1 MIRTM
6 IASCLLACS
15 GFVSAQM
22 TGGNPEEV
30 KQTAPA
36 PLYRDPV
43 YDGVADP
50 VVVWNKEDRSWWMLY
65 TQRRANVNAGNVA
78 YCYGN
83 DIGIASS
90 RDHGRTWVYRGVL
103 DLNMERGKNTFWAP
117 EVVNF
122 NGVYH
127 LFVSY
132 IEGVRTDWGGHAR
145 MAHYTSKNMWDWKF
159 EGFVKLSSD

>member
-78 YCYGN
+78 IAMEMISVSLPAVTWQDVGLSWSTRPQYGERKEYFLGSGGGKLQW
-83 DIGIASS
+83 GISFV
-90 RDHGRTWVYRGVL
+90 RILYRGGTNRLGRTC
-103 DLNMERGKNTFWAP
+103 
-117 EVVNF
+117 
-122 NGVYH
+122 
-127 LFVSY
+127 
-132 IEGVRTDWGGHAR
+132 
-145 MAHYTSKNMWDWKF
+145 AHGSLYK
-159 EGFVKLSSD
+159 

>member
-1 MIRTM
+1 M

-83 DIGIASS
+83 DMVSLPAVTMA
-90 RDHGRTWVYRGVL
+90 GRGFIVEYSTSIWRE
-103 DLNMERGKNTFWAP
+103 ER
-117 EVVNF
+117 
-122 NGVYH
+122 
-127 LFVSY
+127 
-132 IEGVRTDWGGHAR
+132 I
-145 MAHYTSKNMWDWKF
+145 
-159 EGFVKLSSD
+159 LSGLRRW

>member
-50 VVVWNKEDRSWWMLY
+50 VVVWNKEDRSWWQ
-65 TQRRANVNAGNVA
+65 T
-78 YCYGN
+78 
-83 DIGIASS
+83 
-90 RDHGRTWVYRGVL
+90 
-103 DLNMERGKNTFWAP
+103 
-117 EVVNF
+117 
-122 NGVYH
+122 
-127 LFVSY
+127 
-132 IEGVRTDWGGHAR
+132 VR
-145 MAHYTSKNMWDWKF
+145 
-159 EGFVKLSSD
+159 LSLISICPIWRNN

>member
-103 DLNMERGKNTFWAP
+103 DLNMERKEYFLGSGGGKLQW
-117 EVVNF
+117 
-122 NGVYH
+122 GIS
-127 LFVSY
+127 FVRILY
-132 IEGVRTDWGGHAR
+132 RGGTNRLGRTC
-145 MAHYTSKNMWDWKF
+145 AHGSLYK
-159 EGFVKLSSD
+159 

>member
-50 VVVWNKEDRSWWMLY
+50 VVVWN
-65 TQRRANVNAGNVA
+65 
-78 YCYGN
+78 
-83 DIGIASS
+83 
-90 RDHGRTWVYRGVL
+90 
-103 DLNMERGKNTFWAP
+103 
-117 EVVNF
+117 
-122 NGVYH
+122 
-127 LFVSY
+127 
-132 IEGVRTDWGGHAR
+132 
-145 MAHYTSKNMWDWKF
+145 
-159 EGFVKLSSD
+159 

>member
-15 GFVSAQM
+15 GLVSAQM

-90 RDHGRTWVYRGVL
+90 CDHGRTWFIVEYSTSIWRE
-103 DLNMERGKNTFWAP
+103 ERT
-117 EVVNF
+117 
-122 NGVYH
+122 
-127 LFVSY
+127 
-132 IEGVRTDWGGHAR
+132 
-145 MAHYTSKNMWDWKF
+145 
-159 EGFVKLSSD
+159 LSRLRRW

>member
-90 RDHGRTWVYRGVL
+90 REDVGLSWSTRPQYGERKEHFLGSGGGKLQWGISFVRILYRGGTNRLGRTC
-103 DLNMERGKNTFWAP
+103 
-117 EVVNF
+117 
-122 NGVYH
+122 
-127 LFVSY
+127 
-132 IEGVRTDWGGHAR
+132 
-145 MAHYTSKNMWDWKF
+145 AHGSLYK
-159 EGFVKLSSD
+159 

>member
-83 DIGIASS
+83 DIGGFIVEYSTS
-90 RDHGRTWVYRGVL
+90 IWREERT
-103 DLNMERGKNTFWAP
+103 
-117 EVVNF
+117 
-122 NGVYH
+122 
-127 LFVSY
+127 
-132 IEGVRTDWGGHAR
+132 
-145 MAHYTSKNMWDWKF
+145 
-159 EGFVKLSSD
+159 LSGLRRW

>member
-90 RDHGRTWVYRGVL
+90 RDMAGRWFIVEYSTSIWRE
-103 DLNMERGKNTFWAP
+103 ER
-117 EVVNF
+117 
-122 NGVYH
+122 
-127 LFVSY
+127 
-132 IEGVRTDWGGHAR
+132 I
-145 MAHYTSKNMWDWKF
+145 
-159 EGFVKLSSD
+159 LSGLRRW

>member
-22 TGGNPEEV
+22 TGGNPEGV

-65 TQRRANVNAGNVA
+65 TQRPVSYTHLVRRVQCSMSASKTSFSCCVMSLSKMNA
-78 YCYGN
+78 
-83 DIGIASS
+83 
-90 RDHGRTWVYRGVL
+90 
-103 DLNMERGKNTFWAP
+103 
-117 EVVNF
+117 
-122 NGVYH
+122 
-127 LFVSY
+127 FVS
-132 IEGVRTDWGGHAR
+132 
-145 MAHYTSKNMWDWKF
+145 
-159 EGFVKLSSD
+159 